1 MSTKLQSVVP
11 KPVTRRQFLK
21 SSAWMVAAAST
32 ARPDA
37 RAQNPNSKLNIGVIG
52 VSGRGGANLNG
63 VASENIVALCDVDS
77 NRLTAAAERFPEAKR
92 YRDFRE
98 MLTQDHIDAVVVST
112 PDHCHAVCVSGAL
125 KSGRH
130 VYCEKPLTRTVS
142 EARFVTDLAAET
154 GLVTQMGNQIHSHP
168 SGNYRRVVE
177 WIQSGAIG
185 EVGEV
190 HVWSGAQY
198 GRRPLTDNPGPAPE
212 NLDFDLWL
220 GPLPETPYR
229 PEYVPFNWR
238 NFWAFGGGTMADF
251 WCHFSDLPFWAL
263 DLKYPT
269 RVETE
274 GAEPDPV
281 FVTLDLRATY
291 EFPASTEGDA
301 FKRGPVRLTWHQ
313 GKFRP
318 TEALSPELL
327 NEFGSGVLFVG
338 DKGMLIADYTR
349 RRLLPVDRFT
359 DFTPPEPTIAD
370 SIGHHAE
377 WIHAIKSGGRSGTD
391 FSYSGPLTEAGL
403 LGLAAHRSGGPIEW
417 DGQNLRARNNPKA
430 AAFIQHRYRDGW
442 AL

>member
-1 MSTKLQSVVP
+1 MKNRKGTASSRGI
-11 KPVTRRQFLK
+11 TRRQFIQTT
-21 SSAWMVAAAST
+21 AAST
-32 ARPDA
+32 ALLAGATPKL
-37 RAQNPNSKLNIGVIG
+37 RAQSPNGKLNMAVIG

-63 VASENIVALCDVDS
+63 VAGENIVALCDVDR
-77 NRLTAAAERFPEAKR
+77 NNLAAAGERFPEAKR
-92 YRDFRE
+92 YVDFRE
-98 MLTQDHIDAVVVST
+98 MLTQDNVDAVVVST

-125 KSGRH
+125 KAGRH

-142 EARFVTDLAAET
+142 EARYVTELAAEK
-154 GLVTQMGNQIHSHP
+154 GLITQMGNQIHSHP

-177 WIQSGAIG
+177 WIQAGAIG

-190 HVWSGAQY
+190 HVWSSARY
-198 GRRPLTDNPGPAPE
+198 GRRPLTENTGPAPD
-212 NLDFDLWL
+212 NIDFDLWL
-220 GPLPETPYR
+220 GPIPEMPYR

-269 RVETE
+269 SVTTE
-274 GAEPDPV
+274 GAEPDPM

-291 EFPASTEGDA
+291 EFPASSPGDS
-301 FKRGPVRLTWHQ
+301 FKRGPVRFTWHQ

-338 DKGMLIADYTR
+338 SKGMLIADYTR
-349 RRLLPVDRFT
+349 RRLLPVDAFA

-377 WIHAIKSGGRSGTD
+377 WIHAIKTGGKSGTD

-403 LGLAAHRSGGPIEW
+403 LGLAAHRSGGSIEW
-417 DGQNLRARNNPKA
+417 DAENLRARNNPNA
-430 AAFIQHRYRDGW
+430 MQYIQHRYRDGW